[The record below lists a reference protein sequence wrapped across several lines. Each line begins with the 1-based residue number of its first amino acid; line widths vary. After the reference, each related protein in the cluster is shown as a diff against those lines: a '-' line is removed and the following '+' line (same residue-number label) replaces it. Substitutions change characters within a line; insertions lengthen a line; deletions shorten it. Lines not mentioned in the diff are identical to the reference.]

1 MPTSPIGFSGW
12 EGWIVTGSGRLI
24 VVANR
29 LPVTVRRVGSSW
41 RAVGNPG
48 GLVSALAPVMR
59 EMHGLWI
66 GWPGDAPVEHDT
78 GYEAV
83 LSRWL
88 RDHDS
93 VGVDLPPGIVH
104 GFYEG
109 YSNQTLWPL
118 FHQFSSRLEFD
129 PADWDA
135 YVSANERFRDAV
147 VNHLQPGDLVWVH
160 DYHLMLLPELVREAA
175 PQARIAFFLHIP
187 FPSSDMFRLLPRRA
201 ELLSGLLGADA
212 VAFHTHEYL
221 QNFRHSLLRIL
232 GLRSRMDRVD
242 TGSRVVRLE
251 AHPIGIAAGEF
262 TNLAEADRQVQGVIA
277 DLRHRFEGQR
287 VLLAVDRLDYT
298 KGIPERLR
306 TFRQFLDRRPELR
319 EKVVLVQVAVPTR
332 EAIPNYG
339 RLRQEVSEL
348 VGDLNGDYGTA
359 SWTPVVF
366 IRRAISRS
374 HLVALYATADVAWVT
389 PLRDGMNLVAKEYVA
404 CHRDGGGALVLS
416 EFAGAAAEMGEA
428 FIVNPYDTQHTVLTL
443 ERVLKLSPDEQ
454 RERMTALYTRVQR
467 NDAVAW
473 SRHCLDSFTSH
484 TDDSALE
491 LPRQV
496 DTDALVAAVH
506 DAKRRLFLLNYDGAL
521 VPFAPGLLD
530 SIPSPL
536 LLGLLTNLV
545 AQPGNCVVV
554 ASGRPRA
561 DLERWFG
568 AIPGLWLSAENG
580 VLTRSPTTGTWE
592 APTGN
597 LRPAWEEHVRPFLE
611 HFVDRTPGSFVETK
625 EYALVWHYGL
635 SDPEFGEWL
644 ANELTSSLDSLLA
657 ETDLT
662 AARGHKSVEVRPV
675 WVNKNQVARRFIDDH
690 RPDLCLAIGVDRDDE
705 DLFAALPA
713 DSWTVRVGGGMSR
726 ARFRLAGPL
735 AVERVLQRLGQPPV
749 ASPRD

>member
-1 MPTSPIGFSGW
+1 
-12 EGWIVTGSGRLI
+12 VTGIGRLI

-29 LPVTVRRVGSSW
+29 LPVTVRRVGSAW

-59 EMHGLWI
+59 EMDGLWI
-66 GWPGDAPVEHDT
+66 GWPGDAPVEHDD

-88 RDHDS
+88 RGHQC
-93 VGVDLPPGIVH
+93 VGVDLPSEILH

-135 YVSANERFRDAV
+135 YVRANERFRDV
-147 VNHLQPGDLVWVH
+147 VLDQLQPGDLVWIH

-201 ELLSGLLGADA
+201 DLLSGLLGADA

-221 QNFRHSLLRIL
+221 QHFRHSLLRIL

-262 TNLAEADRQVQGVIA
+262 TDLSEGDRQVQGVIA
-277 DLRHRFEGQR
+277 DLRQRFHGQR

-306 TFRQFLDRRPELR
+306 TFRLFLDQHPERRG
-319 EKVVLVQVAVPTR
+319 KVVLVQVAVPSR
-332 EAIPNYG
+332 ETIPNYG
-339 RLRQEVSEL
+339 QLRHEVSEL

-359 SWTPVVF
+359 AWTPVVF
-366 IRRAISRS
+366 IRRAISRA

-404 CHRDGGGALVLS
+404 CHRDGSGALVLS

-428 FIVNPYDTQHTVLTL
+428 FIANPYDTQHTVLTL
-443 ERVLKLSPDEQ
+443 ERALKLSADEQ

-467 NDAVAW
+467 NDAAAW
-473 SRHCLDSFTSH
+473 SRHCLDSFSSQA
-484 TDDSALE
+484 DDSALE
-491 LPRQV
+491 LPRQL
-496 DTDALVAAVH
+496 DTDDLVAVVRK
-506 DAKRRLFLLNYDGAL
+506 AKRRLLLLNCDGAP
-521 VPFAPGLLD
+521 VPFAPGFRDSTPSPRVLD
-530 SIPSPL
+530 S
-536 LLGLLTNLV
+536 LTELA
-545 AQPGNCVVV
+545 AQPSNCVVV
-554 ASGRPRA
+554 ASGRPRS
-561 DLERWFG
+561 DLERRFG
-568 AIPGLWLSAENG
+568 AIPGVWLSAENG
-580 VLTRSPTTGTWE
+580 VLTRSPATRTWE
-592 APTGN
+592 APTRN
-597 LRPAWEEHVRPFLE
+597 LRPAWEEQVRPFLE
-611 HFVDRTPGSFVETK
+611 HFVDRTPGSFIETK

-657 ETDLT
+657 ETELT
-662 AARGHKSVEVRPV
+662 AARRHKSVEVRPA
-675 WVNKNQVARRFIDDH
+675 WINKNEVARRFIDNYA
-690 RPDLCLAIGVDRDDE
+690 PDLCLAIGADRDDE

-713 DSWTVRVGGGMSR
+713 DSWTVRVGSGASR

-735 AVERVLQRLGQPPV
+735 EFERVIERLAQRPV
-749 ASPRD
+749 ASPTNE